1 MQFVWDPKKEE
12 INKRKHKVT
21 FSEACYIF
29 ADKCQLTLF
38 DVEHSKS
45 EDRWI
50 TIGQTPNN
58 KILVVVHTFRKIK
71 GKEIV
76 RIISTR
82 KASKKEVKQ
91 YFERRG
97 K

>member
-1 MQFVWDPKKEE
+1 MQFVWDTKKEK

-21 FSEACYIF
+21 FLEACYIF
-29 ADKCQLTLF
+29 ADKYQLTLF
-38 DVEHSKS
+38 DVEHSES

-50 TIGQTPNN
+50 TIGQSPGN
-58 KILVVVHTFRKIK
+58 KILVVVHTFKRIE

-76 RIISTR
+76 RIISAR
-82 KASKKEVKQ
+82 KASKNEVKQ